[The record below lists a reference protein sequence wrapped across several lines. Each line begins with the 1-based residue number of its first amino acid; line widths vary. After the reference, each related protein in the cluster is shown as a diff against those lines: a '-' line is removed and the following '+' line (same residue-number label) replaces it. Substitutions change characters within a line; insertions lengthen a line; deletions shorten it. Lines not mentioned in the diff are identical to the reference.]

1 LGNLQHSPQL
11 THSPLR
17 LLETGSIE
25 VQVLFILADHV
36 FFLFLSAIGPKSQ
49 KHRLE
54 SKRDN
59 ALSPACAKLSSRFRD

>member
-11 THSPLR
+11 THPPLR
-17 LLETGSIE
+17 FLETGSIE

-49 KHRLE
+49 KYRLDN
-54 SKRDN
+54 KRDN
-59 ALSPACAKLSSRFRD
+59 AIVPGLC